1 MPPVRSP
8 RVVAGGRTSPLPF
21 GRRNSLCG
29 RAALHPFLRRW
40 ASGPFRVWS
49 LHARYVGTTF
59 LAVSPGACAPEF
71 LQETTQHEALGGR
84 VTYLLNTPPSEVAV
98 LPSPLVSWGGE
109 LEVEAFSSIVYLNLS
124 KQVP

>member
-1 MPPVRSP
+1 M
-8 RVVAGGRTSPLPF
+8 
-21 GRRNSLCG
+21 
-29 RAALHPFLRRW
+29 
-40 ASGPFRVWS
+40 
-49 LHARYVGTTF
+49 GTTF

-71 LQETTQHEALGGR
+71 LQETTQDEALGGR

-109 LEVEAFSSIVYLNLS
+109 LEVQAFSSIVYLNLS